1 MSTYAISDIH
11 GCFDQLQALLDT
23 VSPTSDDAVYIL
35 GDLTDRGDD
44 GDKVMVWAVDAPD
57 NFHFLLGNH
66 DLMMREVL
74 RRDPI
79 EMPMH
84 MGDLWSINGGYE
96 TAESLW
102 ESTEGDWRRERLL
115 PFVESLRPY
124 EIVDT
129 EAGHFAL
136 VHAGFDPSVY
146 AKGPVYVDAWA
157 EGPDFEVGHGFGT
170 QNEFIMCWVRR
181 GWFDH
186 LEAAPMPCVYGHT
199 PTTYIA
205 HIMRDAERW
214 VDDNDDAD
222 RRPSWID
229 SKAERGRIWRL
240 ENKIDIDCGCAYGGN
255 LAALRLED
263 GEEFYVPGREQTR
276 R

>member
-84 MGDLWSINGGYE
+84 MGDLWSINGGHE

-124 EIVDT
+124 EIIDT

-136 VHAGFDPSVY
+136 VHAGFD
-146 AKGPVYVDAWA
+146 
-157 EGPDFEVGHGFGT
+157 
-170 QNEFIMCWVRR
+170 NEFVMCWVRR

-186 LEAAPMPCVYGHT
+186 LEAAPIPCVYGHT

-214 VDDNDDAD
+214 VDEDDDAD

-263 GEEFYVPGREQTR
+263 GEEFYVPGREPTR